1 MKKQV
6 AVALASVGV
15 MAVPFLAYATSGSN
29 PQTTMSGEGHMKFSG
44 SFTPP
49 SGAPSMPSL
58 PSGGSGS
65 DPLSQL
71 KDGLQKGQQ
80 NFQDQLSKL
89 QPSSPGTSNP
99 STPSPAPSNPFDSG
113 KQQLEK
119 AVNDL
124 KSKLQNGMPAAP
136 TPPASDSPANGK
148 IAGSGGGSLTLPGVG
163 TFSMNMSG
171 EGSSSQAPKLSLEL
185 KSPHSEPIKIGN

>member
-6 AVALASVGV
+6 TIALASVGV

-29 PQTTMSGEGHMKFSG
+29 PQTAMSGEGHMKFSG
-44 SFTPP
+44 SFTAT

-58 PSGGSGS
+58 PSGGSGQ
-65 DPLSQL
+65 DPLNQL
-71 KDGLQKGQQ
+71 KDGLQKGQKD
-80 NFQDQLSKL
+80 FQDQLSKL
-89 QPSSPGTSNP
+89 QPSSPGSSNP
-99 STPSPAPSNPFDSG
+99 STPSPAPTNPFDSG

-136 TPPASDSPANGK
+136 TPPASGSPANGQVS
-148 IAGSGGGSLTLPGVG
+148 GGGGGSLTLPGVG
-163 TFSMNMSG
+163 TFSMNVSG
-171 EGSSSQAPKLSLEL
+171 EGSSTQAPKLSVQL
-185 KSPHSEPIKIGN
+185 KSPNSDPINLGN